1 MQIVEAEGVAFA
13 LTHGFA
19 KVPDLDVL
27 ARQPSDS
34 YVASTQKIVRHFS
47 ASYNKKIKIF
57 VEPPVTIMAERRTC
71 PGGLLPIN
79 PKVSRH

>member
-13 LTHGFA
+13 LTHGVA

-34 YVASTQKIVRHFS
+34 YVASTQKIVGHF
-47 ASYNKKIKIF
+47 AKKLKNF
-57 VEPPVTIMAERRTC
+57 CKTTRDHHGRARAL
-71 PGGLLPIN
+71 PGGSFANRPQ
-79 PKVSRH
+79 S